1 MDFFFHA
8 LSSYFLGNFLRLEK
22 KLLAAL
28 VLGGIAPDLDVLI
41 TWVNNVY
48 PTTILLVHR
57 GITHS
62 LFFGFFFALMLLYFC
77 THEPVRGYFKR
88 IIKFDLRFSLAS
100 MAFVYAGVLIHLA
113 VDYTTT
119 RGVPLFYPWQT
130 LRYSAEIFSQME
142 LSILFASLLAL
153 AVLVR
158 GRSRPAISKNLPI
171 TFLVFFLIIGGIRIE
186 GKEAAQ
192 SFFEGSG
199 LQVHPDFD
207 LFSWAA
213 VDSDSYQF
221 KVYRFDLLQGN
232 LSHESSYPRLFVASS
247 LDEAKAAIAVA
258 EELPQVKLF
267 RWRAFAVAINATCKD
282 NVSWD
287 IEFYDPL
294 VKMQMDDPKNF
305 IRPTSR
311 SYGMVRVAVEDGV
324 ARVEKG

>member
-8 LSSYFLGNFLRLEK
+8 LLSYFLASFLRLEK

-28 VLGGIAPDLDVLI
+28 VLGGIAPDLDVFI
-41 TWVNNVY
+41 TWINDVY
-48 PTTILLVHR
+48 PTTILLLHR

-62 LFFGFFFALMLLYFC
+62 LFFGFIFALMLLYLC
-77 THEPVRGYFKR
+77 THEPVKGYLGR
-88 IIKFDLRFSLAS
+88 ILKFDLQFSQTS

-142 LSILFASLLAL
+142 LSILIASLLAL

-158 GRSRPAISKNLPI
+158 DRSRPEFNKNLFI
-171 TFLVFFLIIGGIRIE
+171 IFLVFFLIVGGIRME

-192 SFFEGSG
+192 SFFEGMG

-213 VDSDSYQF
+213 VDSDSHQF

-232 LSHESSYPRLFVASS
+232 LSRESAYPRLLVASS
-247 LDEAKAAIAVA
+247 LEEAKVAIAAA

-267 RWRAFAVAINATCKD
+267 RWRAFAVAINATSKE
-282 NVSWD
+282 NGSWE
-287 IEFYDPL
+287 IEYYDPL
-294 VKMQMDDPKNF
+294 VKMQMDDPKSF

-311 SYGMVRVAVEDGV
+311 SYGSVRVAVEDGV
-324 ARVEKG
+324 ARVDD